1 MIMNSSLRLFSLSI
15 RGALW
20 LACAA
25 AAQSAA
31 AAEVRVSRFWH
42 NHQPIY
48 WPEWNS
54 GAQNQRVQFA
64 QDSIN
69 IKNSGTQKYDSGS
82 DHPENDLDAIFGVDD
97 RKRAYQDGPRS
108 SLTSVFSGGYSM
120 SYSGSLIDNVN
131 NLGANGHSGYGTGWW
146 NGNREAT
153 KWTTPGGSRKLEMV
167 GFTYHHSLGAVL
179 PKEVFRKEL
188 QIFHEAAYKA
198 WDMGTATNRSRG
210 FFPTEMAFSPTMID
224 VLADEGY
231 QWTIVASHHL
241 SRTLPAYMGNAA
253 YTAPEIN
260 SWKIY
265 SSPPNKADQLGSA
278 SGGNWWFGT
287 GNVGETAYNH
297 APYAYQLHK
306 AKYVNPE
313 TGAEKTILMVPS
325 DDIQSYKAGYSG
337 WQQGLIDANIA
348 PYANDPARPCLVMPS
363 TDGDNAWGG
372 GSSSWDGDA
381 PSLMNNG
388 TYPGVAVQDF
398 VNQYGGAADTVH
410 MEDGAWIFPE
420 SDYGSPYFLKWVE
433 PPAKSGSSNCVYN
446 TQIDCET
453 PGFTPKF
460 YSWAPVMAGAN
471 WCQTAEQ
478 IWTNLNGAGSVAAWK
493 IQAPYDNLAG
503 GAFTSPNIVERAW
516 HIYLCGLDSGFQY
529 YGGEGNDDEVKTS
542 LATRRAVEMLQ
553 GFMATNL
560 TNDHTPPTV
569 FKPQRFP
576 WNPGAYT
583 FGWFNII
590 PGNGNALKKMR
601 SEFYIWTHAYDVNGI
616 TNIVVKVRTDNDGT
630 NSTGNNQN
638 ETYAGGADVGGW
650 VSVPMTKRVL
660 PNTAAALTAAA
671 NNSKISYFSQ
681 ALSPEV
687 ADYYFAKITDG
698 ALPGFRGKLIDYYIE
713 ATDARGNTS
722 KSDIQHVWVED
733 DGLGGSTV
741 SFSADPRNC
750 APLTVNYNATGDNLA
765 GVSPVYQQIS
775 FDNGTNWT
783 RQLMSGGANLWSF
796 TNTVPTNATKAIV
809 WFENSAGSVID
820 SNGGA
825 NWSTA
830 IRDCNAAV
838 FTNGVSVNPAV
849 PAAGQS
855 VTVAYDATGRNLASA
870 TNVNIHY
877 GYNGAGWTTPPGV
890 AMAKVGSYWV
900 YSYTV
905 PTGATSIVMC
915 FNNGSTW
922 DNNNANN
929 WTFSVDPYVATVPDG
944 VVITNPPLSTSTV
957 AYAISN
963 YTVQGTAGTNLTGN
977 LAWTNSGN
985 GTSGSLTRTAYWS
998 QSVNLA
1004 VGDNLISVS
1013 AAIAAPGTGAST
1025 ATVKIVREAYVPPVP
1040 DGVVIT
1046 NPSSTTV
1053 TVAYAVSAY
1062 ELKGTAGTNLTG
1074 GLVWTNPA
1082 SAQGGGFV
1090 HASRWTQ
1097 TVGLAVGDNVVTVSG
1112 TIAGTGAG
1120 TVTNARDAS
1129 TNYAGGWTNGS
1140 NGGTGFGSWT
1150 LNNSSNA
1157 GFWAA
1162 TGGWGFWSHEGGNL
1176 AEAIRT
1182 FSAPLATGQTFSVH
1196 MKNGWIWESGG
1207 SVGVALRNGS
1217 GATQWELYFNGGDT
1231 FYNTPAGATDIGWTD
1246 AGIDIRFTV
1255 TGTNTFSVEVRPVG
1269 GSARQYTGT
1278 FAGALADFRAW
1289 SYSNGTL
1296 DGQNS
1301 NRDYFIND
1309 LLITSPVAG
1318 SPSNSTAIV
1327 HIIRESSGT
1336 PPPEISDIAPIPSG
1350 GGLEFNLTNSILNA
1364 LYAIYDSPLLIPTQ
1378 NWQIVTGT
1386 EVTGTGGAIDLAI
1399 TNGLLPTNYYRIGY
1413 TLP

>member
-1 MIMNSSLRLFSLSI
+1 MNTARPVLATTLSGI
-15 RGALW
+15 AFIALM
-20 LACAA
+20 AGSVSDAR
-25 AAQSAA
+25 

-69 IKNSGTQKYDSGS
+69 LKSGQLYDSGS
-82 DHPENDLDAIFGVDD
+82 AHPENDLDAIFGVDD

-108 SLTSVFSGGYSM
+108 SLSSVFSGGYAM

-146 NGNREAT
+146 DGNRTAT
-153 KWTTPGGSRKLEMV
+153 KWTTSGGSRKLDMV

-198 WDMGTATNRSRG
+198 WDMGTVTNRSRG
-210 FFPTEMAFSPTMID
+210 FFPTEMAFSQTMID

-231 QWTIVASHHL
+231 QWSIVASHHL
-241 SRTLPAYMGNAA
+241 SRTLPSYMGNAT
-253 YTAPEIN
+253 YTDPANN

-265 SSPPNKADQLGSA
+265 SSPPNKADQLGST

-287 GNVGETAYNH
+287 GNVGETAWNH

-306 AKYVNPE
+306 AKYVNPD
-313 TGAEKTILMVPS
+313 TGAEKTIIMVPS

-337 WQQGLIDANIA
+337 WQKGLIDANIA
-348 PYANDPARPCLVMPS
+348 PYATDSARPCLVMPA

-388 TYPGVAVQDF
+388 SYPGVAIQDF

-420 SDYGSPYFLKWVE
+420 TDYGSPYFLKWVE

-446 TQIDCET
+446 TQIDCVT

-471 WCQTAEQ
+471 WCETAEQ
-478 IWTNLNGAGSVAAWK
+478 IWEDLNGAGSVAAWK

-503 GAFTSPNIVERAW
+503 GAFSSPNIVERAW
-516 HIYLCGLDSGFQY
+516 HIYLCGLDSGFNY

-601 SEFYIWTHAYDVNGI
+601 SEFYIWTHAYDVNDI
-616 TNIVVKVRTDNDGT
+616 TNIVVKIRKDNDGT

-638 ETYAGGADVGGW
+638 ETYAGGSEVGSW

-660 PNTAAALTAAA
+660 PATAAALTAAA

-687 ADYYFAKITDG
+687 ADYYFAKIDDA
-698 ALPGFRGKLIDYYIE
+698 ALSGFRGKLLDYYIE
-713 ATDARGNTS
+713 AHDGRGNLS

-741 SFSADPRNC
+741 SFSADPRDC
-750 APLTVNYNATGDNLA
+750 APLTVTFTASGGPLD

-775 FDNGTNWT
+775 FNNGTNWT
-783 RQLMSGGANLWSF
+783 RQLMSGGANVWSF
-796 TNTVPTNATKAIV
+796 TNAAVSNATSAIV
-809 WFENSAGSVID
+809 WFENSAGSIVD
-820 SNGGA
+820 SNDGA

-830 IRDCNAAV
+830 LRDCDAAV
-838 FTNGVSVNPAV
+838 FSNGVSINPAV
-849 PAAGQS
+849 PTAGQS
-855 VTVAYDATGRNLASA
+855 VTVAYDATGRNLAAA

-877 GYNGAGWTTPPGV
+877 GYNGSGWTTPPGV
-890 AMAKVGSYWV
+890 AMAKVGAYWTF
-900 YSYTV
+900 SYTI

-922 DNNNANN
+922 DNNSANN
-929 WTFSVDPYVATVPDG
+929 WTFAVDPYVASVPDG
-944 VVITNPPLSTSTV
+944 VVITNPVVATSTV
-957 AYAISN
+957 AFAVSN

-977 LAWTNSGN
+977 LAWTNTGSGAS
-985 GTSGSLTRTAYWS
+985 GTIAFATYWN
-998 QSVNLA
+998 QALNLA
-1004 VGDNLISVS
+1004 VGDNLIRVTAATASGGVS
-1013 AAIAAPGTGAST
+1013 TSA
-1025 ATVKIVREAYVPPVP
+1025 VKIIREAYVAPVP
-1040 DGVVIT
+1040 DGVAIT
-1046 NPSSTTV
+1046 NPAAATV
-1053 TVAYAVSAY
+1053 TVAYAVSNYA
-1062 ELKGTAGTNLTG
+1062 LKGTAGTNVTG
-1074 GLVWTNPA
+1074 GLVWTNTGR
-1082 SAQGGGFV
+1082 AQGGSFV

-1097 TVGLAVGDNVVTVSG
+1097 TVGLAVGTNTLSVAGVIGSSAASVVTSAVDS
-1112 TIAGTGAG
+1112 AA
-1120 TVTNARDAS
+1120 
-1129 TNYAGGWTNGS
+1129 NYGSGWTNGS
-1140 NGGTGFGSWT
+1140 NGGTGFGGWT
-1150 LNNSSNA
+1150 LNNSSNS
-1157 GFWAA
+1157 GFW
-1162 TGGWGFWSHEGGNL
+1162 TGASGFGFWSHEGGNL
-1176 AEAIRT
+1176 AEAVRP
-1182 FSAPLATGQTFSVH
+1182 FPAPLATGQTFSVH
-1196 MKNGWIWESGG
+1196 MKNGWIWEAGG
-1207 SVGVALRNGS
+1207 SIGVALRNGS

-1231 FYNTPAGATDIGWTD
+1231 YYNTPAGVTDIGWTD
-1246 AGIDIRFTV
+1246 AGLDVYFTV
-1255 TGTNTFSVEVRPVG
+1255 TGTNSYAVEVHPQG

-1278 FAGALADFRAW
+1278 FTGSIADFRAW
-1289 SYSNGTL
+1289 SYGNGTL

-1301 NRDYFIND
+1301 NRDYYINN
-1309 LLITSPVAG
+1309 LRITSELPG
-1318 SPSNSTAIV
+1318 SESNSTATV
-1327 HIIRESSGT
+1327 RIIREAGEGA
-1336 PPPEISDIAPIPSG
+1336 PPDIADIDVIAGNG
-1350 GGLEFNLTNSILNA
+1350 GVQISLTNSIPGAQYA
-1364 LYAIYDSPLLIPTQ
+1364 LFSSPLVPTQ
-1378 NWQIVTGT
+1378 NWIIVSGT
-1386 EVTGTGGAIDLAI
+1386 ATNGNGGPIDLSI
-1399 TNGLLPTNYYRIGY
+1399 TNGLLTNNYYRVGY

>member
-1 MIMNSSLRLFSLSI
+1 MNSALRFLSLPF
-15 RGALW
+15 RGALL
-20 LACAA
+20 LALVAGPI
-25 AAQSAA
+25 QSAA
-31 AAEVRVSRFWH
+31 AANVRVSRFWH

-82 DHPENDLDAIFGVDD
+82 DHPENDLDAIFGVQD
-97 RKRAYQDGPRS
+97 RINAYQSGPKN
-108 SLTSVFSGGYSM
+108 SLASVFSGGYAM

-153 KWTTPGGSRKLEMV
+153 KWTTSGGSRKLEMV

-188 QIFHEAAYKA
+188 KIFHEAAYKA
-198 WDMGTATNRSRG
+198 WDMGSATNRSRG

-241 SRTLPAYMGNAA
+241 SRTLPAYMGNAS
-253 YTAPEIN
+253 YTSPENN

-265 SSPPNKADQLGSA
+265 SSPPNKADQLGNT

-287 GNVGETAYNH
+287 GNVGETAWNH

-306 AKYVNPE
+306 AKYVDPD
-313 TGAEKTILMVPS
+313 TGAEKTIIMVPS

-348 PYANDPARPCLVMPS
+348 PYANDAARPCLVMPA

-388 TYPGVAVQDF
+388 TYPGVAIQDF

-420 SDYGSPYFLKWVE
+420 TDYGSPYFLKWVE

-460 YSWAPVMAGAN
+460 YSWAPVISGAN

-503 GAFTSPNIVERAW
+503 GAFTAPNIVERAW

-553 GFMATNL
+553 TFMSTNL
-560 TNDHTPPTV
+560 ANDRTPPTV

-601 SEFYIWTHAYDVNGI
+601 SEFYVWTHAYDVSGI
-616 TNIVVKVRTDNDGT
+616 TNIVVKVRKDNDGT

-638 ETYAGGADVGGW
+638 ETYAGGSDVGGW

-660 PNTAAALTAAA
+660 PNTASALTAAA

-687 ADYYFAKITDG
+687 ADYYFAKITDST
-698 ALPGFRGKLIDYYIE
+698 LSGFRGKLIDYYIE

-733 DGLGGSTV
+733 DGRGGSTV
-741 SFSADPRNC
+741 SFSADPRDC
-750 APLTVNYNATGDNLA
+750 APLTVNYNATGGNLA

-783 RQLMSGGANLWSF
+783 RQLMSGGANVWSC
-796 TNTVPTNATKAIV
+796 TNAMVSNATKAIV
-809 WFENSAGSVID
+809 WFENSAGSIVD

-830 IRDCNAAV
+830 LRDCDAAV
-838 FTNGVSVNPAV
+838 FTNGVSINPAV
-849 PAAGQS
+849 PTAGQS
-855 VTVAYDATGRNLASA
+855 VTVAYDPTGRNLSSA
-870 TNVNIHY
+870 TNVNIHF
-877 GYNGAGWTTPPGV
+877 GYNGANWTTPPGV
-890 AMAKVGSYWV
+890 AMAKAGSYWTF
-900 YSYTV
+900 SYTV

-922 DNNNANN
+922 DNNGANN
-929 WTFSVDPYVATVPDG
+929 WTFTVNPFVATVPDG
-944 VVITNPPLSTSTV
+944 IVITNPIVSTSTV
-957 AYAISN
+957 AYAVSN

-985 GTSGSLTRTAYWS
+985 GTSGSLTRTPYWS
-998 QSVNLA
+998 QSLNLA
-1004 VGDNLISVS
+1004 VGDNWINIS
-1013 AAIAAPGTGAST
+1013 AAIAAPGTGAAT
-1025 ATVKIVREAYVPPVP
+1025 ATVKIVRAAYVPPPP

-1046 NPSSTTV
+1046 NPAVTTV
-1053 TVAYAVSAY
+1053 TVANATSNYP
-1062 ELKGTAGTNLTG
+1062 LRGTAGTNLTG
-1074 GLVWTNPA
+1074 NLTWTNA
-1082 SAQGGGFV
+1082 ANAQGGGFI
-1090 HASRWTQ
+1090 RTTYWTQ
-1097 TVGLAVGDNVVTVSG
+1097 NVDLAVGTNILTVSG
-1112 TIAGTGAG
+1112 VIAGTAPG
-1120 TVTNARDAS
+1120 TTTNAHDSA
-1129 TNYAGGWTNGS
+1129 TNAAYSGGWTNGS
-1140 NGGTGFGSWT
+1140 NGGTGFDAWT

-1157 GFWAA
+1157 GFWVS
-1162 TGGWGFWSHEGGNL
+1162 TGGWGFWSHQGGNL
-1176 AEAIRT
+1176 AEAIRP
-1182 FSAPLATGQTFSVH
+1182 FGAPLATGQTFSVH

-1217 GATQWELYFNGGDT
+1217 TTIWELYFNGGDT
-1231 FYNTPAGATDIGWTD
+1231 FYNTPAGVTDIGWTD
-1246 AGIDIRFTV
+1246 AGLDIVLTV
-1255 TGTNTFSVEVRPVG
+1255 TGTNTYSVEVRPVG
-1269 GSARQYTGT
+1269 GSARQYNGT
-1278 FAGALADFRAW
+1278 YAGSIGNFRAW
-1289 SYSNGTL
+1289 SYGNGTL

-1301 NRDYFIND
+1301 NRDYFVD
-1309 LLITSPVAG
+1309 KLKITTPVAG
-1318 SPSNSTAIV
+1318 SASNSTATV
-1327 HIIRESSGT
+1327 YFIREASAEPAPAIPPITFQAGTGFFFSVPDGYALNRVEGANTVTGEAWDWTTLTPAVDYTVASGT
-1336 PPPEISDIAPIPSG
+1336 I
-1350 GGLEFNLTNSILNA
+1350 TIL
-1364 LYAIYDSPLLIPTQ
+1364 
-1378 NWQIVTGT
+1378 
-1386 EVTGTGGAIDLAI
+1386 TGGVDVRMI
-1399 TNGLLPTNYYRIGY
+1399 RIW
-1413 TLP
+1413 LDAAP